1 MSDASQASS
10 SASQSVEAV
19 QSDSQEQSNM
29 QAQESQEVS
38 SDISAEGH
46 TSEAAIDA
54 DPSLSKAEK
63 AEAKKTLKKLRIK
76 YNGREMDEELP
87 FEIPDD
93 PKAVDYMKKQLQMS
107 KMAQTKAQ
115 EYAQLQKE
123 AVEFIEQ
130 LRKNPRKILSDP
142 NLGVDLKKI
151 AAEMLEEEIENSRK
165 SPEQLEKE
173 KLEKELQSLKEE
185 REREKEEM
193 KKKEFERIQQEAY
206 EKYDMQM
213 SRALES
219 SDLPKTPY
227 VVKKMADY
235 MLLGLQNDM
244 DITPEDVL
252 PLVREEM
259 HQDLKDMFA
268 VMPEDVIEQ
277 IVGKETINKIRKK
290 QIAKAKQAQ
299 VIQKPKIEDAGQV
312 KKEEGKEQKKVNMKD
327 FFGF

>member
-19 QSDSQEQSNM
+19 QSDSQEQSNT